1 LINRLELAKVTT
13 EKNLPGFIKNFRG
26 RLGVIENS
34 SYAAYA
40 AVNFPSADIQA
51 YGSWT
56 ETVDALFAGEI
67 LAAYRD
73 EGEIQI
79 VNEMR
84 KDSSILMKM
93 VFLTD
98 QQDPIAIAVAS
109 DAPLL
114 QEWLNLFLENYI
126 GQHKKDLTTQKL
138 VERHF
143 GK

>member
-13 EKNLPGFIKNFRG
+13 EKNLPEYIKNFRG
-26 RLGVIENS
+26 RMGVIKNS
-34 SYAAYA
+34 SYESYA
-40 AVNFPSADIQA
+40 AVNFPHADIQA

-56 ETVDALFAGEI
+56 EVVDALFAGES
-67 LAAYRD
+67 LAIYRD

-79 VNEMR
+79 VNTLR

-93 VFLTD
+93 VLLTD
-98 QQDPIAIAVAS
+98 QQDPISIAVAS

-126 GQHKKDLTTQKL
+126 IQHKRELTVQQL

-143 GK
+143 GQ